1 MSVEQR
7 KTLTKEE
14 ALHCANI
21 FTNYFGQFDRI
32 DQYMKDQ
39 KLEQLKD
46 SVSASLPG
54 MGPETEMFDNFDI
67 SPEDMDFKIE
77 IPQNHFFDTLLTM
90 TTSHSNMVSIPGK
103 QLKLLVR
110 ETNTNKVVGF
120 IRLGSP
126 VINSGPR
133 NQILG
138 RVPDLSVF
146 NKTSI
151 MGFTIVP
158 TQPFGFNY
166 LGGKLLAAICCSHW
180 VREYLN
186 KKYDMNLVL
195 FETTSLYGTSKSSSQ
210 YDGMKPY
217 LRFKGV
223 TQSDFTPLLHGKDY
237 HSLSEYVETRV
248 GSLVKKDA
256 SSRKLKMIQAIIALI
271 KRSLDGE
278 DLKTFKD
285 TILKAKGL
293 TEKKRFYTS
302 NYGIKNFVDIVNGKT
317 TEIIKDENYEKFE
330 LNNIINWWKKKATN
344 RYNNL
349 KQDNRLRRDL
359 EIWTKDAKIDI
370 IR

>member
-1 MSVEQR
+1 MT
-7 KTLTKEE
+7 KTLTKED
-14 ALHCANI
+14 ALFCANI
-21 FTNYFGQFDRI
+21 FTDYFGQFDRI

-39 KLEQLKD
+39 KLGQLSD
-46 SVSASLPG
+46 SVSATLPG
-54 MGPETEMFDNFDI
+54 MGPETELFDNFDM

-77 IPQNHFFDTLLTM
+77 IPNNQFFDTLLTM
-90 TTSHSNMVSIPGK
+90 TTSHANMVSIPGK
-103 QLKLLVR
+103 QLKLLIK

-133 NQILG
+133 NEILG

-158 TQPFGFNY
+158 TQPFGYNY

-186 KKYDMNLVL
+186 KKYNMNLVL

-210 YDGMKPY
+210 YDGMKPL

-237 HSLSEYVETRV
+237 HKLVDYVEHRV
-248 GSLVKKDA
+248 GQLVKKDA
-256 SSRKLKMIQAIIALI
+256 SSRKLKMIQSIIALI
-271 KRSLDGE
+271 KRSLDGD
-278 DLKTFKD
+278 DLKKFKD
-285 TILKAKGL
+285 TITKAKSL
-293 TEKKRFYTS
+293 TEKKRFYVS
-302 NYGIKNFVDIVNGKT
+302 NYGVKNFVDIVNGNA
-317 TEIIKDENYEKFE
+317 TEIIKDENYDKFE
-330 LNNIINWWKKKATN
+330 LNNIVSWWKKKATN

-349 KQDNRLRRDL
+349 KQDNRLRREL
-359 EIWTKDAKIDI
+359 EIWTKDAQIDI